1 MVICLPLKEMDKA
14 WPHRPP
20 DDHAS
25 PTSSTTERIL
35 LPLVST
41 SVKLGLSEQ
50 AVFRSFA
57 LGVPVELEEWAQDR
71 SRIAME
77 QRLRRMGEQA
87 RQEHRNNTPSE
98 LPVVIRQE
106 SIGRE
111 RRDPESRVIELMKR
125 PYGKLFVHRGA
136 IPAPYHDDLLS
147 FAGSDGQAM
156 NTFMLLSSWGGERG
170 VGVGASAAAPYPNY
184 AGTGRRTLVIPMYT
198 TATGRGL
205 KENVTTW
212 GLEAFRAHY
221 GPLMD
226 PALRRNGIHRVPTS
240 LARVR
245 AARAQGLK
253 RREDLPEPPGTAIT
267 TADVFHYVYAVL
279 NDPIFQ
285 EQHSERLATGQPSIP
300 LYPDFRRWRDHGR
313 QLLQLHIGYEMI
325 EPWPLD
331 VARMAV
337 PLNGK
342 KSTSKHTFPRIKVD
356 RGSNSIELDVHVRI
370 QDIPREAWD
379 HRIGD
384 RSALE
389 WVAEHFQDRSQ
400 NVTSVFTVKSDR
412 GPDHLEQAIQLLR
425 RVCRVSV
432 ETQRLVRSMAN
443 AER

>member
-1 MVICLPLKEMDKA
+1 MDKA
-14 WPHRPP
+14 WTTRPAEG
-20 DDHAS
+20 HAS
-25 PTSSTTERIL
+25 SASSGAERIV

-41 SVKLGLSEQ
+41 PVKLGLSEQ

-71 SRIAME
+71 SRPALE

-87 RQEHRNNTPSE
+87 RHEHRNNTPSE
-98 LPVVIRQE
+98 LPLLIRQE

-111 RRDPESRVIELMKR
+111 RRDLDSRVIELMKR
-125 PYGKLFVHRGA
+125 PYGKLYVHRGA
-136 IPAPYHDDLLS
+136 VPVPYHDDLVS

-156 NTFMLLSSWGGERG
+156 NTFLLVSSWGNDRS
-170 VGVGASAAAPYPNY
+170 VGIGASASAPYPNY

-198 TATGRGL
+198 SVAGRGL

-212 GLEAFRAHY
+212 ALETFRAHY
-221 GPLMD
+221 GPVVD
-226 PALRRNGIHRVPTS
+226 PALSKNGIHRVPTS

-253 RREDLPEPPGTAIT
+253 RREDLPEPPGSEIT
-267 TADVFHYVYAVL
+267 SADVFHYIYAVL
-279 NDPIFQ
+279 NDPIYQ
-285 EQHSERLATGQPSIP
+285 EQHGDRLSTGQPWIP
-300 LYPDFRRWRDHGR
+300 LNPDFRRWRDHGR
-313 QLLQLHIGYEMI
+313 QLLQLHTGYEMI

-331 VARMAV
+331 VSRTTV
-337 PLNGK
+337 LLNGRR
-342 KSTSKHTFPRIKVD
+342 STSRSQTARIKVD
-356 RGSNSIELDVHVRI
+356 RASNSIELDAHTRI
-370 QDIPREAWD
+370 QEIPREAWE

-389 WVAEHFQDRSQ
+389 WVTEHFQERAAAIGP
-400 NVTSVFTVKSDR
+400 KGEPR
-412 GPDHLEQAIQLLR
+412 GADHHEQTIQLLK

-432 ETQRLVRSMAN
+432 ETQRLVRAMAN